1 MKPNKT
7 PWLIFLVGLFLRLIP
22 VLLTRGLGIGLD
34 DMFQYDMLARS
45 LASGNGYRWYARDD
59 LRMLEAYVH
68 FDLSGVD
75 YDPVRGVP
83 TSFRAP
89 LYPAFLAL
97 VYLLTGGGT
106 GRFFA
111 ARLVQ
116 AALGALLA
124 PLTYAVSRRLFPDRE
139 AVAVMSAWI
148 VACYPILLLYPLGL
162 VTENLFFLL
171 VLVSFLFLL
180 LLAEASLQQRPLLLP
195 LWLSQR
201 LRILNANVANLRMM
215 QINPI
220 THYALRITHYV
231 LRFTSYALRLTP
243 HVSRLTLYALLSGLF
258 LSLAALT
265 RSVILPFA
273 GLTVLWAWFVL
284 RQRRA
289 AVVIALTMLVV
300 LAPWV
305 VRNSLL
311 HHKLTGIESS
321 LGYNLYVGYHPES
334 DGSFTFGVSL
344 DLIPILDDAERDRIG
359 TQQALAFIRQQPERF
374 LHLACNRLGFFFGL
388 EKRALMYFY
397 SNNLLGYLPPPL
409 LLTAAAILLLPFV
422 VVAPSAAL
430 GLGRMPMNPRTLLLS
445 LLLLA
450 YLLPHVFIL
459 AEDRF
464 HLAIVP
470 YLAILAAQ
478 ALRPGSG
485 QAWTGGLPAL
495 SARWREGWKGKIAL
509 ALAGVVVLLLF
520 TNWGLELA
528 RDADKIAA
536 LFGPNGNH
544 ARFPY

>member
-1 MKPNKT
+1 MKADKV
-7 PWLIFLVGLFLRLIP
+7 PWLVFLVGLLLRLVP
-22 VLLTRGLGIGLD
+22 VMLTRGLGIGLD

-45 LASGNGYRWYARDD
+45 LASGNGYRWYAYQD
-59 LRMLEAYVH
+59 LRMLEPYVH
-68 FDLSGVD
+68 FDLSSVA

-97 VYLLTGGGT
+97 VYLVVGSGT

-111 ARLVQ
+111 VRLVQ
-116 AALGALLA
+116 AGLGALLA

-139 AVAVMSAWI
+139 PAAVMSAWI
-148 VACYPILLLYPLGL
+148 VACYPLLLIYPLGL
-162 VTENLFFLL
+162 ATENLFFLL

-180 LLAEASLQQRPLLLP
+180 MLAEASLQEHALLP
-195 LWLSQR
+195 SP
-201 LRILNANVANLRMM
+201 N
-215 QINPI
+215 
-220 THYALRITHYV
+220 YGLRITSYV
-231 LRFTSYALRLTP
+231 SRFTHSELP
-243 HVSRLTLYALLSGLF
+243 SALLSSIF

-273 GLTVLWAWFVL
+273 GLAVLWAWFAL

-289 AVVIALTMLVV
+289 AILMALTMLLL

-311 HHKLTGIESS
+311 HHELTGIESS
-321 LGYNLYVGYHPES
+321 MGYNLYVGYHPES
-334 DGSFTFGVSL
+334 NGSFTFGVSL
-344 DLIPILDDAERDRIG
+344 DLVPILDDAKRDRIG
-359 TQQALAFIRQQPERF
+359 TQQALAFIRARPGRF
-374 LHLACNRLGFFFGL
+374 LPLARDRLGFFFGL
-388 EKRALMYFY
+388 EKRVLMYFY
-397 SNNLLGYLPPPL
+397 SNDLLGYLPPPI
-409 LLTAAAILLLPFV
+409 LLTAAAVLLLPFV

-430 GLGRMPMNPRTLLLS
+430 GLGLARANPRITLLY

-464 HLAIVP
+464 HLALVP
-470 YLAILAAQ
+470 FLSVLAA
-478 ALRPGSG
+478 
-485 QAWTGGLPAL
+485 QAWTGGFPAL
-495 SARWREGWKGKIAL
+495 VSRWRESRRGKVAL
-509 ALAGVVVLLLF
+509 ALALIAALLLF

-536 LFGPNGNH
+536 LLGPNGNH
-544 ARFPY
+544 TRFSY

>member
-1 MKPNKT
+1 
-7 PWLIFLVGLFLRLIP
+7 
-22 VLLTRGLGIGLD
+22 
-34 DMFQYDMLARS
+34 
-45 LASGNGYRWYARDD
+45 
-59 LRMLEAYVH
+59 
-68 FDLSGVD
+68 
-75 YDPVRGVP
+75 
-83 TSFRAP
+83 
-89 LYPAFLAL
+89 
-97 VYLLTGGGT
+97 
-106 GRFFA
+106 
-111 ARLVQ
+111 
-116 AALGALLA
+116 
-124 PLTYAVSRRLFPDRE
+124 
-139 AVAVMSAWI
+139 MSAWI

-162 VTENLFFLL
+162 ATENLFFLL

-220 THYALRITHYV
+220 THYALRLTHYALRLTHYV

-321 LGYNLYVGYHPES
+321 LGYNLYMGYHPES
-334 DGSFTFGVSL
+334 DGSFTFGVAF

-359 TQQALAFIRQQPERF
+359 TQQALAFIRAQPGRF
-374 LHLACNRLGFFFGL
+374 LPLALHRLGFFFGL

-409 LLTAAAILLLPFV
+409 LLTAAALLLLPFV

-509 ALAGVVVLLLF
+509 ALALVVVLLLF

-536 LFGPNGNH
+536 LFGPRGN
-544 ARFPY
+544 RMYFPY